1 MKKIRLEIA
10 GITYSQT
17 QSGSYV
23 LTLAEVSGKRKLP
36 IVIGGFEAQAIAI
49 ELEKMAPNRPLTHD
63 LFKSFCEAYNVM
75 VTEVIIYKFHEGVFY
90 AKIICIKE
98 NEVTEIDSRTSDAI
112 AIGVR
117 FNCPIYSY
125 NSVLDEVGNTK
136 ELGEFDEDDDSSDED
151 NIEQLELDDPFN
163 HDVYSDDNDSIEE
176 LQNKLKEAIERE
188 EYELASRLRDEIAKR
203 SLK

>member
-1 MKKIRLEIA
+1 MKKIRLEIS

-23 LTLAEVSGKRKLP
+23 LTLSEVSGKRKLP

-136 ELGEFDEDDDSSDED
+136 DLGEFDEDDDSSDDD

-163 HDVYSDDNDSIEE
+163 HDVFSDDNDSIEE

-188 EYELASRLRDEIAKR
+188 EYEIASRLRDEIAKR
-203 SLK
+203 TF

>member
-188 EYELASRLRDEIAKR
+188 EYEIASRLRDEIAKR
-203 SLK
+203 TF

>member
-1 MKKIRLEIA
+1 MKKIRLEIS

-136 ELGEFDEDDDSSDED
+136 DLGEFDEDDDSSDEE

-163 HDVYSDDNDSIEE
+163 HDVYDDDNDSIEE

-203 SLK
+203 TLK

>member
-1 MKKIRLEIA
+1 MKKIRLEIS

-23 LTLAEVSGKRKLP
+23 LTLSEVSGKRKLP

-151 NIEQLELDDPFN
+151 NIEQLELDDPF
-163 HDVYSDDNDSIEE
+163 DVFSDDNDSIEE

-188 EYELASRLRDEIAKR
+188 EYEIASNLRDEIAKR
-203 SLK
+203 NLK

>member
-117 FNCPIYSY
+117 FNCPIYSF

-188 EYELASRLRDEIAKR
+188 EYEIASRLRDEIAKR
-203 SLK
+203 TF